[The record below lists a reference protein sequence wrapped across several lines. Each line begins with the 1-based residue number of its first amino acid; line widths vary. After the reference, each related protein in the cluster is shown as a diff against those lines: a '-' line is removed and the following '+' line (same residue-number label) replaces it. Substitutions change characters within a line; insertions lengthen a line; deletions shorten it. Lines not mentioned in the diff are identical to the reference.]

1 MTVMRM
7 AHADA
12 NAADA
17 KLSPGTL
24 KRVWSFARP
33 YKSTLIGFVITLVIG
48 SVVGIVPSL
57 IFRQMLDH
65 IIPNGD
71 RGALALWSLAILG
84 VGILR
89 GSTDLVGR
97 WWSARIGEGLI
108 FDLRTALFDHIQ
120 RMPIGFFSRTRT
132 GALTNRYPPWS
143 QT

>member
-57 IFRQMLDH
+57 IFRQMLD
-65 IIPNGD
+65 
-71 RGALALWSLAILG
+71 R
-84 VGILR
+84 
-89 GSTDLVGR
+89 
-97 WWSARIGEGLI
+97 
-108 FDLRTALFDHIQ
+108 
-120 RMPIGFFSRTRT
+120 
-132 GALTNRYPPWS
+132 
-143 QT
+143 